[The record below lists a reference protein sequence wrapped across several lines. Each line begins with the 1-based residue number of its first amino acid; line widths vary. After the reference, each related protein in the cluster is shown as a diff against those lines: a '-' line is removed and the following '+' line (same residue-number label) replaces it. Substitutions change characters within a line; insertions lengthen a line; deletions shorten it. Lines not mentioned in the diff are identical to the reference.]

1 MKAYKGFDK
10 NLQCLGYRYEIG
22 RTFEEDDASLYSK
35 GFHACE
41 YPLDCFSYY
50 TPADSRYCE
59 VEIEDNG
66 ERNSEDTKVCGKKI
80 RIGAE
85 VGIKEL
91 IFAASAYVK
100 AHCTN
105 TEQGQD
111 RCCLTGGDRSALT
124 GGNSSALTG
133 GDKSAL
139 TGGYK
144 SALNGGYKSALNGGD
159 WSALTGGY
167 KSALNGGDWSALTGG
182 DRSALNGGN
191 WSALNGGDRSAL
203 TGGDKSALTGG
214 DWSALTGGDRSALTS
229 GYKSA
234 LTGGDS
240 SALTGGD
247 WSVVY
252 GGENAKVRAGIGSVL
267 ALQYWVDGE
276 FFGVKCEAVDGKK
289 IKANTWYRL
298 DKAGRFIEARE

>member
-10 NLQCLGYRYEIG
+10 NLQCRGYQYEIG
-22 RTFEEDDASLYSK
+22 ETFEEDDALLCRK

-41 YPLDCFSYY
+41 YPLDCFGYY
-50 TPADSRYCE
+50 APASSRYCE

-66 ERNSEDTKVCGKKI
+66 ERNSGDTKVCGKKI

-85 VGIKEL
+85 VDIKEL
-91 IFAASAYVK
+91 IRAASAYVK

-111 RCCLTGGDRSALT
+111 RCCLTGGYR
-124 GGNSSALTG
+124 
-133 GDKSAL
+133 
-139 TGGYK
+139 
-144 SALNGGYKSALNGGD
+144 
-159 WSALTGGY
+159 
-167 KSALNGGDWSALTGG
+167 
-182 DRSALNGGN
+182 
-191 WSALNGGDRSAL
+191 
-203 TGGDKSALTGG
+203 
-214 DWSALTGGDRSALTS
+214 SALTGGDRSALTGGNWS
-229 GYKSA
+229 ALTGGYRSALTGGCRSALTGGDISALTGGGSSALTGGNWSA

-247 WSVVY
+247 DSALTGGYRSALTGGCRSALTGGDSSALTGGDRSALTGGDRSVVY

-267 ALQYWVDGE
+267 ALQYWADCKFV
-276 FFGVKCEAVDGKK
+276 GVKCKAVDGKK

>member
-22 RTFEEDDASLYSK
+22 KTFEEDDASLCSK

-50 TPADSRYCE
+50 VPADSRYCE

-66 ERNSEDTKVCGKKI
+66 ERNSGDTKVCGKKI

-91 IFAASAYVK
+91 IRAAFAYVK

-105 TEQGQD
+105 AEQGLD
-111 RCCLTGGDRSALT
+111 RCCLTGGNGSALT
-124 GGNSSALTG
+124 GGNGSALT
-133 GDKSAL
+133 
-139 TGGYK
+139 
-144 SALNGGYKSALNGGD
+144 
-159 WSALTGGY
+159 
-167 KSALNGGDWSALTGG
+167 GGDWSALTGG
-182 DRSALNGGN
+182 DS
-191 WSALNGGDRSAL
+191 SAL
-203 TGGDKSALTGG
+203 TGDNSSALTGG
-214 DWSALTGGDRSALTS
+214 DWSALTGGDR
-229 GYKSA
+229 
-234 LTGGDS
+234 
-240 SALTGGD
+240 
-247 WSVVY
+247 SVVY

>member
-10 NLQCLGYRYEIG
+10 NLQCRGYRYEIG
-22 RTFEEDDASLYSK
+22 RTFEEDDASLCSK

-50 TPADSRYCE
+50 APADSRYCE

-66 ERNSEDTKVCGKKI
+66 ERNSGDTKVCGKKI

-91 IFAASAYVK
+91 IRAAFAYVK

-105 TEQGQD
+105 AEQGLD
-111 RCCLTGGDRSALT
+111 RCCLTGG
-124 GGNSSALTG
+124 
-133 GDKSAL
+133 
-139 TGGYK
+139 
-144 SALNGGYKSALNGGD
+144 NG
-159 WSALTGGY
+159 
-167 KSALNGGDWSALTGG
+167 
-182 DRSALNGGN
+182 
-191 WSALNGGDRSAL
+191 
-203 TGGDKSALTGG
+203 
-214 DWSALTGGDRSALTS
+214 
-229 GYKSA
+229 SA

-247 WSVVY
+247 RSVVY

-267 ALQYWVDGE
+267 ALQYWADGK
-276 FFGVKCEAVDGKK
+276 FIGVKCKAVDGKK

-298 DKAGRFIEARE
+298 DKAGRFIEAEE

>member
-1 MKAYKGFDK
+1 MKAYKGFNK
-10 NLQCLGYRYEIG
+10 NLQCRGYRYEIG
-22 RTFEEDDASLYSK
+22 KTFEEDDASLCSK

-41 YPLDCFSYY
+41 YPLDCFNYY
-50 TPADSRYCE
+50 APADSRYCE

-91 IFAASAYVK
+91 IRAASAYVK

-105 TEQGQD
+105 TKQGQD
-111 RCCLTGGDRSALT
+111 RCC
-124 GGNSSALTG
+124 LTG

-139 TGGYK
+139 TGGY
-144 SALNGGYKSALNGGD
+144 G
-159 WSALTGGY
+159 
-167 KSALNGGDWSALTGG
+167 
-182 DRSALNGGN
+182 
-191 WSALNGGDRSAL
+191 
-203 TGGDKSALTGG
+203 SALTGG
-214 DWSALTGGDRSALTS
+214 DWSALTGGNW
-229 GYKSA
+229 SA
-234 LTGGDS
+234 LTGGYG
-240 SALTGGD
+240 SALTGGN

-252 GGENAKVRAGIGSVL
+252 GGENAKVRAGIGYVL
-267 ALQYWVDGE
+267 ALQYWADYK
-276 FFGVKCEAVDGKK
+276 FIGVKCKAVDGKK

>member
-10 NLQCLGYRYEIG
+10 NLQCRGYRYEIG
-22 RTFEEDDASLYSK
+22 KTFEEDDASLCSK

-41 YPLDCFSYY
+41 YPLDCFNYY
-50 TPADSRYCE
+50 APADSRYCE

-66 ERNSEDTKVCGKKI
+66 ERNGGDTKVCGKKI

-85 VGIKEL
+85 VGIEEL
-91 IFAASAYVK
+91 IFAASDYVK

-105 TEQGQD
+105 IKQGLD
-111 RCCLTGGDRSALT
+111 RCC
-124 GGNSSALTG
+124 LTG

-139 TGGYK
+139 TGG
-144 SALNGGYKSALNGGD
+144 N
-159 WSALTGGY
+159 WSALTGG
-167 KSALNGGDWSALTGG
+167 NGSALTGG
-182 DRSALNGGN
+182 DR
-191 WSALNGGDRSAL
+191 
-203 TGGDKSALTGG
+203 
-214 DWSALTGGDRSALTS
+214 
-229 GYKSA
+229 
-234 LTGGDS
+234 

-252 GGENAKVRAGIGSVL
+252 GGENAKVRAGIDSVL
-267 ALQYWVDGE
+267 ALQYWADGE
-276 FFGVKCEAVDGKK
+276 FVGVKCKAVDGKK

>member
-10 NLQCLGYRYEIG
+10 NLQCRGYQYEIG
-22 RTFEEDDASLYSK
+22 ETFEEDDASLCNK

-41 YPLDCFSYY
+41 YTLDCFGYY
-50 TPADSRYCE
+50 APASSRYCE

-66 ERNSEDTKVCGKKI
+66 ERNGEDTKVCGKKI

-85 VGIKEL
+85 IGIKEL
-91 IFAASAYVK
+91 IRAAFAYVK

-111 RCCLTGGDRSALT
+111 RCCLTGGYS
-124 GGNSSALTG
+124 
-133 GDKSAL
+133 
-139 TGGYK
+139 
-144 SALNGGYKSALNGGD
+144 
-159 WSALTGGY
+159 
-167 KSALNGGDWSALTGG
+167 SALNGGDWSALTGG
-182 DRSALNGGN
+182 DS
-191 WSALNGGDRSAL
+191 
-203 TGGDKSALTGG
+203 
-214 DWSALTGGDRSALTS
+214 
-229 GYKSA
+229 SA

-240 SALTGGD
+240 SALTGGNRSALTGGYSSALTGGNGSALTGGNRSALTGGNRSALTGGNRSALTGGNGSALTGGD
-247 WSVVY
+247 DSALTGGYRSVVY

-267 ALQYWVDGE
+267 ALQYWVNCK
-276 FFGVKCEAVDGKK
+276 FIGVKCKVVDGKK

>member
-22 RTFEEDDASLYSK
+22 RTFEEDDASPCRK

-50 TPADSRYCE
+50 APGESRYCE

-91 IFAASAYVK
+91 IRAASAYVK

-111 RCCLTGGDRSALT
+111 RCCLTGGNKSALTGGDRSALT

-133 GDKSAL
+133 GD
-139 TGGYK
+139 
-144 SALNGGYKSALNGGD
+144 
-159 WSALTGGY
+159 
-167 KSALNGGDWSALTGG
+167 
-182 DRSALNGGN
+182 

-203 TGGDKSALTGG
+203 TGGDKSALN
-214 DWSALTGGDRSALTS
+214 
-229 GYKSA
+229 
-234 LTGGDS
+234 GGDS

-267 ALQYWVDGE
+267 ALQYWVNCK
-276 FFGVKCEAVDGKK
+276 FIGVNCEAVDGKK

-298 DKAGRFIEARE
+298 DKAGRFIEAEE

>member
-10 NLQCLGYRYEIG
+10 NLQCRGYRYEIG
-22 RTFEEDDASLYSK
+22 RTFEEDDASLCSK

-50 TPADSRYCE
+50 APGESRYCE

-91 IFAASAYVK
+91 IFAASGYVK

-111 RCCLTGGDRSALT
+111 RCCLTGG
-124 GGNSSALTG
+124 NM
-133 GDKSAL
+133 
-139 TGGYK
+139 
-144 SALNGGYKSALNGGD
+144 
-159 WSALTGGY
+159 
-167 KSALNGGDWSALTGG
+167 SALTGG
-182 DRSALNGGN
+182 DRSALNGG
-191 WSALNGGDRSAL
+191 DR
-203 TGGDKSALTGG
+203 
-214 DWSALTGGDRSALTS
+214 
-229 GYKSA
+229 
-234 LTGGDS
+234 
-240 SALTGGD
+240 
-247 WSVVY
+247 SVVY

-267 ALQYWVDGE
+267 ALQYWADGE
-276 FFGVKCEAVDGKK
+276 FVGVKCKAVDGKK

-298 DKAGRFIEARE
+298 DKAGQFIEARE